1 MSCAR
6 VYAARVDAWVKRD
19 SFGKRASFGKRESF
33 GKRHSWS
40 RRDSWSK
47 RDSNATGKETAV
59 DEFWKASG
67 TAVQRVD
74 FKSVPSSESREIKRV
89 DSYRR
94 RAWAHS
100 NYLCNPDLHSP
111 QYRPRQI
118 TADRGS
124 DATDDCLTSPST
136 VMSSSSGSSET
147 GSDDR
152 SRDLSPAS
160 TMPPLA
166 MPSPVMSEAGRD
178 GPGADAGT
186 AMTPLA
192 EMRTPSPSRDELD
205 AQHTHLVSELLSFAE
220 WFRGSFSMQ
229 MAQWADERDQR
240 VPPTP
245 PVRRSLLER
254 AARMKNKP
262 PTVKDAS
269 TSGEIAH
276 ASTEPGAPVTLAE
289 EHEDAKLEAAPR
301 EAAAKGKAGR
311 LAALRHFYVMAAAM
325 LFAAAL
331 TPHSV
336 GGQTAAAL
344 AHLLC

>member
-1 MSCAR
+1 
-6 VYAARVDAWVKRD
+6 
-19 SFGKRASFGKRESF
+19 
-33 GKRHSWS
+33 
-40 RRDSWSK
+40 
-47 RDSNATGKETAV
+47 
-59 DEFWKASG
+59 
-67 TAVQRVD
+67 
-74 FKSVPSSESREIKRV
+74 
-89 DSYRR
+89 
-94 RAWAHS
+94 
-100 NYLCNPDLHSP
+100 
-111 QYRPRQI
+111 
-118 TADRGS
+118 
-124 DATDDCLTSPST
+124 
-136 VMSSSSGSSET
+136 
-147 GSDDR
+147 
-152 SRDLSPAS
+152 
-160 TMPPLA
+160 
-166 MPSPVMSEAGRD
+166 
-178 GPGADAGT
+178 
-186 AMTPLA
+186 
-192 EMRTPSPSRDELD
+192 
-205 AQHTHLVSELLSFAE
+205 
-220 WFRGSFSMQ
+220 MQ

-269 TSGEIAH
+269 TSGEIV
-276 ASTEPGAPVTLAE
+276 STELGAPVTLAE